1 MDQKE
6 IRIVILQPSRLVRE
20 CLVFF
25 LAQQKAISV
34 VCAAPRFDRIDGQL
48 TPLQSN
54 LFLVDFGGPSRS
66 GLEDAEQ
73 ILAVSSEFRIL
84 MTGVPDSEADVLA
97 CIERGAAGYLLQD
110 ASIENLIDN
119 IRALEVG
126 ETLCSPRIASLAFSR
141 ISSLARQTA
150 EPQHRNIAGL
160 TRRESEIISLIE
172 DGLSNK
178 EIAINLHIEVHT
190 VKNHVHNILEKLHLH
205 KRREAALYA
214 RQRRLAIG

>member
-1 MDQKE
+1 MEQRE
-6 IRIVILQPSRLVRE
+6 IRIVILQPSQLVRE

-34 VCAAPRFDRIDGQL
+34 VCAAPRFDRIDGHL
-48 TPLQSN
+48 TAFQSN

-97 CIERGAAGYLLQD
+97 CIERGAAGYLLED
-110 ASIENLIDN
+110 ASTENLIDN
-119 IRALEVG
+119 IRALAVG
-126 ETLCSPRIASLAFSR
+126 ETLCSPRIASIAFSR

-150 EPQHRNIAGL
+150 PQHRNLAGL
-160 TRRESEIISLIE
+160 TRRELEIIALIE
-172 DGLSNK
+172 NGLSNK
-178 EIAINLHIEVHT
+178 EIATNLHIEVQT
-190 VKNHVHNILEKLHLH
+190 VKNHVHNILEKLNLH